1 MVVGFNKVKN
11 TLLAK
16 KAEPVKAYVPII
28 TKKERARADKWI
40 DVVAESKG
48 KEPAIYRAELAAEER
63 RRKAEEN
70 AEIKRQQLEEEYSKK
85 GFFQRLIATK
95 PPSPGSGLTPAEIEQ
110 LEQVQPKARK
120 PKLSKP
126 SKPSK
131 SPRIALK
138 SASPD
143 SSRQSSN
150 RVVKPVYKTRRERRA
165 EMREAQ
171 KQTN

>member
-126 SKPSK
+126 SK
-131 SPRIALK
+131 SPRTALK